1 MRPDQYM
8 NEFIKNNLMSCNS
21 VFLKFVVCLSLFFS
35 FSYQVHADNIFAV
48 FSLNKDFKPLTKNKV
63 RMIYRGKTKRLQNNK
78 IELCDW
84 SESHYVRNQ
93 FYQILLKK
101 DVAQMNA
108 YWASLSFSGKARPP
122 KVIKEDSMEELLQ
135 WVSAKKTRIGYA
147 KLELL
152 PKTANILYIVKR
164 EEK

>member
-1 MRPDQYM
+1 M
-8 NEFIKNNLMSCNS
+8 NECIKNILIKSSS
-21 VFLKFVVCLSLFFS
+21 VFFKFIVLFSLLFS
-35 FSYQVHADNIFAV
+35 FSYQAYADTTYAI
-48 FSLNKDFKPLTKNKV
+48 FSLNKDFKPLTKSKV
-63 RMIYRGKTKRLQNNK
+63 RMLYRGKMKRLQNKK

-84 SESHYVRNQ
+84 SESHIVRSE
-93 FYQILLKK
+93 FYQTLLRK

-152 PKTANILYIVKR
+152 PKTANILYIVKK
-164 EEK
+164 EGK